1 MLILRPTRKL
11 RSRLPVRANDPGS
24 SDNALGDWYVN
35 RIVIHRRPLLLL
47 VPSKSLLAVL
57 APARDVRGLPL
68 HLPDLVAQRL
78 GRLGIAAS
86 VIDAELRSME
96 PVELAKTVDRSVLGI
111 MVDYAKMLWYDLD
124 PGFSE
129 GVDLQEAE
137 ELLWDNPCY
146 AGRSFEEVVWP
157 RKKTAALLLAR
168 WSAGR
173 DQV

>member
-11 RSRLPVRANDPGS
+11 RSQLPVSAADPGG

-57 APARDVRGLPL
+57 APARDVRRLPL
-68 HLPDLVAQRL
+68 RLADLVAQRL
-78 GRLGIAAS
+78 RRLGMPAA
-86 VIDAELRSME
+86 VIDAELRAMQ
-96 PVELAKTVDRSVLGI
+96 PIELAKTVDRSVLGI
-111 MVDYAKMLWYDLD
+111 MVDFGKMLWYDLD

-129 GVDLQEAE
+129 LVGLQQAE

-146 AGRSFEEVVWP
+146 AGRSHDEVVWP
-157 RKKTAALLLAR
+157 RKMTAELLLAR
-168 WSAGR
+168 WSAG
-173 DQV
+173 